1 MVWSHGHQ
9 CDWDFFAEETGDPAW
24 NYASLVKSYGR
35 IEDWNG
41 APDPEHRGTGGL
53 VFVQPAPNPDPI
65 APAMLEG
72 ARSVGIPTFEHQIR
86 CSLPSP

>member
-24 NYASLVKSYGR
+24 NYASVVKSYGR

-53 VFVQPAPNPDPI
+53 VFV
-65 APAMLEG
+65 
-72 ARSVGIPTFEHQIR
+72 
-86 CSLPSP
+86 